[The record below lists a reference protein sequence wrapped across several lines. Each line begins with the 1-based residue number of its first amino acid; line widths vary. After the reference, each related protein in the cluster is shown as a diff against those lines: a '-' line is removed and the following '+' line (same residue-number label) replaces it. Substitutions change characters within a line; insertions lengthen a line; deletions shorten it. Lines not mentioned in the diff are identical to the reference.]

1 MNKFYLVVTAVI
13 SVASTALAIGWSND
27 LDYWRRIHT
36 INGEITRAP
45 ASKESVPTEA
55 TFQHTAS
62 ATPAAADKPTDRQ
75 TIEAWL
81 GEARA
86 ARLRD
91 PLWTPPVYS
100 KLGDLKKAQVCSVE
114 FTVLQIDDADAR
126 IVLHRGERLWLTGH
140 IPGLV
145 ADKLYS
151 CKALFA
157 PAGTYQFNTATDGTR
172 TLAAFRYL
180 GEIPEI
186 AGTKK

>member
-1 MNKFYLVVTAVI
+1 MNKFYLVITAVI

-36 INGEITRAP
+36 INSEITRPP
-45 ASKESVPTEA
+45 ASKEGIPTES
-55 TFQHTAS
+55 TFHHSAS
-62 ATPAAADKPTDRQ
+62 ASPTAADKPTDRQ
-75 TIEAWL
+75 SIDVWL
-81 GEARA
+81 VEART

-91 PLWTPPVYS
+91 PLWTPPVYTR
-100 KLGDLKKAQVCSVE
+100 LGDLKSAQVCAVE

-140 IPGLV
+140 IPGL
-145 ADKLYS
+145 AIDKLYS

-157 PAGTYQFNTATDGTR
+157 PAGTYQYNTTTDGTR

-180 GEIPEI
+180 GEIPDI